1 MWLKLSLNSSNS
13 PMENLVKELWHP
25 IFQRVSETAGEMG
38 VDCYVIGGFVR
49 DLLLKRPCTD
59 IDIVAVG
66 SGIELARRT
75 AAALHLPPQAVN
87 IFKHYGTAMFHY
99 ENMEIEFVG
108 ARKESYT
115 PDSRN
120 PSVES
125 GSLEDDQRRR
135 DFTINALAISL
146 CPRNYGR
153 LIDPFNGL
161 EDLRN
166 RTPLD
171 PVRTVSDDPLR
182 IMRAIRFATQLNF
195 SIDMQT
201 LEAIHQE
208 AERLEIV
215 SKERIVTE
223 LNKILLSR
231 KPSIGFT
238 LMDLTGVLERVLP
251 WISNLKGVEC
261 INNQGHKDNFFHTM
275 EVVDKIAANTNNLW
289 LCWAALLHDVGKP
302 QTKRYQPETGW
313 TFHQHEAV
321 GSKMVPKIF
330 RALKMPQN
338 EKMAYV
344 NKLVYMHL
352 RPIALVEDSVTDS
365 AVRRLLFDAGDDI
378 DDLMMLCEA
387 DITSKNQEKVKHL
400 LRNFEHVRKK
410 LKDIEEKD
418 RIRNFQPPIDGLYIM
433 QRYGLSPC
441 KEVGIL
447 KSAIR
452 EAILDGRI
460 GNNFDEALQLL
471 KEEAEKLHL
480 PEAATQN
487 AG

>member
-1 MWLKLSLNSSNS
+1 MD
-13 PMENLVKELWHP
+13 NLAKELRHP
-25 IFQRVSETAGEMG
+25 IFRVVSQTAESLG

-66 SGIELARRT
+66 SGIDLAHRT
-75 AAALHLPPQAVN
+75 AESLHLPPQAVTV
-87 IFKHYGTAMFHY
+87 FKHYGTAMFHY

-115 PDSRN
+115 ADSRN
-120 PSVES
+120 PSVEN
-125 GSLEDDQRRR
+125 GTLQDDQFRR

-146 CPRNYGR
+146 STKNYGT
-153 LIDPFNGL
+153 LVDPFNGL
-161 EDLRN
+161 ADLKRKTI

-171 PVRTVSDDPLR
+171 PVRTFSDDPLR
-182 IMRAIRFATQLNF
+182 IMRAIRFAAQLNF
-195 SIDMQT
+195 SIDMET
-201 LEAIHQE
+201 LKAIHQE
-208 AERLEIV
+208 AGRIKIV

-231 KPSIGFT
+231 KPSIGFD
-238 LMDLTGVLERVLP
+238 LMDMTGVLDLVLP

-344 NKLVYMHL
+344 KKLVYMHL
-352 RPIALVEDSVTDS
+352 RPIALVEDNVTDS

-418 RIRNFQPPIDGLYIM
+418 RIRNFQPPIDGLFIM
-433 QRYGLSPC
+433 KRYGLDPG

-452 EAILDGRI
+452 EAILDGVI
-460 GNNFDEALQLL
+460 GNNFEEALQLL
-471 KEEAEKLHL
+471 NA
-480 PEAATQN
+480 EAAQMGLQPMEEKTPPTQTTT
-487 AG
+487 

>member
-1 MWLKLSLNSSNS
+1 
-13 PMENLVKELWHP
+13 MENLAKELRHP
-25 IFQRVSETAGEMG
+25 IFRTVSQTAEMSG
-38 VDCYVIGGFVR
+38 VECYVIGGFVR

-66 SGIELARRT
+66 NGIALARQT
-75 AAALHLPPQAVN
+75 AEKLGLPQHAVT

-108 ARKESYT
+108 ARKESYS

-125 GSLEDDQRRR
+125 GTLEDDQRRR
-135 DFTINALAISL
+135 DFTINALAICL
-146 CPRNYGR
+146 NENRYGE
-153 LIDPFNGL
+153 LIDPFKGF
-161 EDLRN
+161 EDLKN
-166 RTPLD
+166 KVIRTPLD
-171 PVRTVSDDPLR
+171 PVRTFSDDPLR
-182 IMRAIRFATQLNF
+182 IMRAIRFASQLNF
-195 SIDMQT
+195 SIEMCT

-208 AERLEIV
+208 AHRLDIV

-261 INNQGHKDNFFHTM
+261 INNQGHKDIFFHTM

-302 QTKRYQPETGW
+302 QTKKYLPDSGW
-313 TFHQHEAV
+313 SFHQHETV
-321 GSKMVPKIF
+321 GAKMVSKIF
-330 RALKMPQN
+330 RTLKMPQN
-338 EKMAYV
+338 VKMAYV
-344 NKLVYMHL
+344 KKLVYMHL
-352 RPIALVEDSVTDS
+352 RPIALVEDNVTDS
-365 AVRRLLFDAGDDI
+365 AVRRLIFDAGNDI

-387 DITSKNQEKVKHL
+387 DITSKNQEKVKQL

-410 LKDIEEKD
+410 IKDIEEKD

-433 QRYGLSPC
+433 EKYGLGPC
-441 KEVGIL
+441 KEVGVL
-447 KSAIR
+447 KSTIR

-460 GNNFDEALQLL
+460 DNNFEEALQLL
-471 KEEAEKLHL
+471 TQEAERIGLKAVDE
-480 PEAATQN
+480 PTERKS
-487 AG
+487 

>member
-1 MWLKLSLNSSNS
+1 
-13 PMENLVKELWHP
+13 V
-25 IFQRVSETAGEMG
+25 ET
-38 VDCYVIGGFVR
+38 
-49 DLLLKRPCTD
+49 
-59 IDIVAVG
+59 
-66 SGIELARRT
+66 
-75 AAALHLPPQAVN
+75 
-87 IFKHYGTAMFHY
+87 GT
-99 ENMEIEFVG
+99 
-108 ARKESYT
+108 
-115 PDSRN
+115 
-120 PSVES
+120 
-125 GSLEDDQRRR
+125 LEDDQCRR

-146 CPRNYGR
+146 CTQNFGT

-161 EDLRN
+161 DDLRN
-166 RTPLD
+166 KVIRTPLD
-171 PVRTVSDDPLR
+171 PARTFSDDPLR
-182 IMRAIRFATQLNF
+182 IMRAIRFAAQLNF
-195 SIDMQT
+195 SIDMHT
-201 LEAIHQE
+201 LEAIHE
-208 AERLEIV
+208 ERERLEIV

-223 LNKILLSR
+223 INKILLSR
-231 KPSIGFT
+231 KPSIGFI
-238 LMDLTGVLERVLP
+238 LMDLTGVLDLTLP

-261 INNQGHKDNFFHTM
+261 INNQGHKDNFYHTM

-313 TFHQHEAV
+313 TFHQHETI

-344 NKLVYMHL
+344 KKMVYMHL
-352 RPIALVEDSVTDS
+352 RPIALVEDNVTDS
-365 AVRRLLFDAGDDI
+365 AVRRLLFDAGNDI

-418 RIRNFQPPIDGLYIM
+418 RIRNFQPPIDGLFIM
-433 QRYGLSPC
+433 RRYGLAPC

-447 KSAIR
+447 KSTIR

-460 GNNFDEALQLL
+460 GNNFEEALQLL
-471 KEEAEKLHL
+471 NVEAEKLHL
-480 PEAATQN
+480 SVAASQKEV
-487 AG
+487 

>member
-1 MWLKLSLNSSNS
+1 MS
-13 PMENLVKELWHP
+13 MENLAKELRHP
-25 IFQRVSETAGEMG
+25 IFRTVSQTAEKLGL
-38 VDCYVIGGFVR
+38 DCYVIGGFVR

-66 SGIELARRT
+66 SGIGLADMT
-75 AAALHLPPQAVN
+75 AEALGLPPNSVTV
-87 IFKHYGTAMFHY
+87 FKHYGTAMFHY

-108 ARKESYT
+108 ARKESYS

-120 PSVES
+120 PSVET
-125 GSLEDDQRRR
+125 GTLEDDQLRR

-146 CPRNYGR
+146 SAGRYGE
-153 LIDPFNGL
+153 LVDPFNGL

-166 RTPLD
+166 KVIRTPLD
-171 PVRTVSDDPLR
+171 PVRTFSDDPLR
-182 IMRAIRFATQLNF
+182 IMRAIRFAAQLNF
-195 SIDMQT
+195 SIDMRT
-201 LEAIHQE
+201 LEAINQE
-208 AERLEIV
+208 AYRLDIV

-238 LMDLTGVLERVLP
+238 LMDLTGTLERVLP
-251 WISNLKGVEC
+251 WISNLKGVES
-261 INNQGHKDNFFHTM
+261 INNQGHKDNFYHTM

-302 QTKRYQPETGW
+302 QTKRFMPETGW

-338 EKMAYV
+338 EKLAYV
-344 NKLVYMHL
+344 KKLVYMHL
-352 RPIALVEDSVTDS
+352 RPIALVEDNVTDS

-418 RIRNFQPPIDGLYIM
+418 RIRNFQPPIDGLYKKKK
-433 QRYGLSPC
+433 YGLSPC

-460 GNNFDEALQLL
+460 GNNFDEALELLETEAARMGL
-471 KEEAEKLHL
+471 KEAGK
-480 PEAATQN
+480 PTQS
-487 AG
+487 AK